1 MRILLYTKE
10 AGESGSRRK
19 EILESNFKN
28 RGVETFPTVDALAR
42 RLREPSE
49 EAKIVILLIQD
60 REELKRILSI
70 QHLFLNVPLIIQVP
84 DDSAETLQMAHRLLP
99 RYLNSAQD
107 DFGTLVEVL
116 RKMLKKPQHN
126 LEMGR

>member
-1 MRILLYTKE
+1 
-10 AGESGSRRK
+10 
-19 EILESNFKN
+19 
-28 RGVETFPTVDALAR
+28 VETFPTVDALAR